1 VHVIVHPEDH
11 DVVGGQVIALLAI
24 DLRYPE
30 LRLDIFRVFDDRFHA
45 LEKDGSSRGTPGHIS
60 WNVWLDGAW
69 RQMAMILGHWQL
81 RGYGP
86 WAVEERESGR
96 VIGRIGFFN
105 PEGWPGFELGW
116 VLGTAWHGRGYATEG
131 AKAALR
137 YAFEVMNR
145 EKIISLIQPANTAS
159 IRVAVRLG
167 ECLEGESEVF
177 GKKVLIYGIHQEA
190 WRSK

>member
-1 VHVIVHPEDH
+1 MNPIETERLTLRMFRE
-11 DVVGGQVIALLAI
+11 A
-24 DLRYPE
+24 DL
-30 LRLDIFRVFDDRFHA
+30 DDYAEICADAEVMRF
-45 LEKDGSSRGTPGHIS
+45 LGEGRPLSRADT
-60 WNVWLDGAW
+60 W

-86 WAVEERESGR
+86 WAAEERESGR
-96 VIGRIGFFN
+96 IIGRIGFFN

-177 GKKVLIYGIHQEA
+177 GKKVLIYGIHPEA

>member
-1 VHVIVHPEDH
+1 MNPIETERLTLRMFRE
-11 DVVGGQVIALLAI
+11 A
-24 DLRYPE
+24 DL
-30 LRLDIFRVFDDRFHA
+30 DDYAEICADAEVMRF
-45 LEKDGSSRGTPGHIS
+45 LGEGRPLSRA
-60 WNVWLDGAW
+60 DAW

-96 VIGRIGFFN
+96 IIGRIGFFN

-116 VLGTAWHGRGYATEG
+116 VLGTAYHGRGYATEG

-145 EKIISLIQPANTAS
+145 EKVISLIQPANTAS

-167 ECLEGESEVF
+167 ECLEGEGEVF
-177 GKKVLIYGIHQEA
+177 GKKVLIYAIHQEA
-190 WRSK
+190 WRG